1 MKDVSTG
8 EETSLL
14 GSFFLGVSRYLI
26 IAGVLA
32 LLFYVLG
39 TKVPL
44 VRYFFEEEPPV
55 IIVEQSPSGL
65 GVKPQKLRVRVTDIH
80 SGIELVRAR
89 AEQSRINVNLFSES
103 PPLNTKEYVVEL
115 MLDAPK
121 LELRRGNV
129 KVTIEAYDR
138 SLESN
143 GARVSFDIPVRFDA
157 PQIEILSAQHN
168 SVRTGMEFVIYRL
181 KSDKISQ
188 TGVRVGSEVYQGFK
202 AENFDEDL
210 SGISDLYFSFFAV
223 PMGFDSSSEK
233 LTVFASNDVGNVSE
247 QSFYYRIRERS
258 PRSWEY
264 TVPDIS
270 QARFSHTNDFLEL
283 LKDSKRTNQ
292 FAPKRYW
299 KDSIPKPEGS
309 MTSPRIGDI
318 LRVRD
323 ESGREGTFT
332 NDLISLRHGE
342 GKEVSITSPGL
353 VVFAGEVNA
362 YGQTVIIDHGFGLVS
377 VFSALAQ
384 VLVSKGEEVQ
394 ALSKIGT
401 AGFLSHLKQGGYEY
415 GLFFQGTP
423 VRPEEWWDR
432 YWVRDHVVTKVRE
445 LKTRFN
451 IKPTSIETE
460 SEEPSNVDFLPE
472 RSTLDTARNE
482 DILNKVYTNDNLPS
496 KKPRAISQDNDRLI
510 ERLERPTYSEEVVRD
525 F

>member
-32 LLFYVLG
+32 LVFYVLG

-65 GVKPQKLRVRVTDIH
+65 GVKPQKLRVRVSDIH

-89 AEQSRINVNLFSES
+89 AEQSRINVSLFSES
-103 PPLNTKEYVVEL
+103 PPLNTKDHVVEV

-121 LELRRGNV
+121 LELKRGNV
-129 KVTIEAYDR
+129 KVTVEAYDR

-143 GARVSFDIPVRFDA
+143 GTKVSFEIPVRFDA

-188 TGVRVGSEVYQGFK
+188 TGVRVGSEVYQGFR

-210 SGISDLYFSFFAV
+210 TNISDLYFSFFAV
-223 PMGFDSSSEK
+223 PKGFDSSSEK

-247 QSFYYRIRERS
+247 QSFYYRIREKVSRT
-258 PRSWEY
+258 WEY

-270 QARFSHTNDFLEL
+270 QARFSHTNNFLEL

-292 FAPKRYW
+292 YVPKRYW
-299 KDSIPKPEGS
+299 KEWIPKPEGS
-309 MTSPRIGDI
+309 MTSPQIGDV
-318 LRVRD
+318 LKVQD
-323 ESGREGTFT
+323 ESGREGIFT
-332 NDLISLRHGE
+332 NDLISLRLGE

-353 VVFAGEVNA
+353 VVFAGELAA
-362 YGQTVIIDHGFGLVS
+362 YGQTVIVDHGFGLVS
-377 VFSALAQ
+377 VFGALAKIQ
-384 VLVSKGEEVQ
+384 VSKGEEVQ
-394 ALSKIGT
+394 ALRRIGS
-401 AGFLSHLKQGGYEY
+401 AGFLPHLRQGGYEY

-432 YWVRDHVVTKVRE
+432 YWVSDHVVTKVRE

-451 IKPTSIETE
+451 IKPSSIDTE
-460 SEEPSNVDFLPE
+460 SEEASNDDFLSE
-472 RSTLDTARNE
+472 RSTLDTATNE
-482 DILNKVYTNDNLPS
+482 NTLNKVYTNDNLPS
-496 KKPRAISQDNDRLI
+496 KNPPAISQDKDRLL
-510 ERLERPTYSEEVVRD
+510 ERLERPTYSEEVDRD